1 MRGNLPGSRLIV
13 VHAAAHAV
21 EGHRD
26 HGITGFPPNG
36 AVLGIVDDRPNAGLS
51 LDEGLVSIVVVLGRE
66 VIDGGV
72 LVETVGRV
80 GLALGGGA
88 ISDVF
93 VGVGN
98 LVGRNKFIADVATV
112 LLVIDKNTTAVKEG
126 RSPL

>member
-1 MRGNLPGSRLIV
+1 MRVWFPSASYCGAKSSIAVYWLRLL
-13 VHAAAHAV
+13 AV
-21 EGHRD
+21 
-26 HGITGFPPNG
+26 
-36 AVLGIVDDRPNAGLS
+36 
-51 LDEGLVSIVVVLGRE
+51 
-66 VIDGGV
+66 
-72 LVETVGRV
+72 V
-80 GLALGGGA
+80 GLAFGGGA